1 MNNNPPQTINPAA
14 MSMSMN
20 NGSLL
25 IGGNCFGNEN
35 EGFGMGGMDVDMGMG
50 MGIGMD
56 LDSINPNMLGDF
68 GKSGWV

>member
-1 MNNNPPQTINPAA
+1 
-14 MSMSMN
+14 MN